1 MSIPILTPD
10 YELTVK
16 EAYYAFG
23 AEAPVGVDTIKSVG
37 LAEQR
42 ATGTVYASGKV
53 LKQISRQNASQLT
66 VGATAL
72 PATFKRRALGR
83 AGSTNGGFSAAT
95 SDDIPVEF
103 AFGYASEYSSGLQRF
118 VWHPRCTLVSADK
131 NVETKKD
138 GAEDPNSSYVIMAV
152 PYATGNGIEIAYD
165 QSEVVAG
172 KVPLTAA
179 EFFAAVITDLD
190 NALVD
195 SEAAGTTPDALS
207 YTIAPI
213 DGGTLAKA
221 GNVVLTFNNAIAS
234 GFVSVINSV
243 TGEVFSCVQT
253 FDAARKVLT
262 LTHASAFAATT
273 AHIVAVSGMT
283 DVYGQ
288 VLANSSSDFTT
299 LA

>member
-1 MSIPILTPD
+1 MPITILTPD

-42 ATGTVYASGKV
+42 ATGTIYASGKV
-53 LKQISRQNASQLT
+53 LKAISRLNSSQLT

-72 PATFKRRALGR
+72 PQIFKRRALGR
-83 AGSTNGGFSAAT
+83 TQSTNGGFAAST

-103 AFGYASEYSSGLQRF
+103 AFGYASEYSSGLQKF
-118 VWHPRCTLVSADK
+118 IWYPRCTLVTADT

-138 GAEDPNSSYVIMAV
+138 GAEDPNSSYVILAM
-152 PYATGNGIEIAYD
+152 PYATGNCIEIAYD

-179 EFFAAVITDLD
+179 EFFAAVITSLD
-190 NALVD
+190 AAIVD
-195 SEAAGTTPDALS
+195 TEAAGTTPDALS
-207 YTIAPI
+207 YTIAPV
-213 DGGTLAKA
+213 DGATLAKT
-221 GNVVLTFNNAIAS
+221 GNVVLTFNNAIVS
-234 GFVSVINSV
+234 GFVSVIASV
-243 TGEVFSCVQT
+243 TGEIFACVQT
-253 FDAARKVLT
+253 WDAARKVLT

-273 AHIVAVSGMT
+273 AYIVAVNGMT